1 MSTHVYAS
9 AVIAAPIDTVWNEL
23 RDFTSPSR
31 LFSSTID
38 QVKMDDGASLTQVG
52 GNRTVV
58 WKNGVQ
64 RKHKL
69 LELSDARRTIS
80 WELLPG
86 SDDEVVSAVTAQQVT
101 VSLKRVTQDNTTF
114 ISWETDFSADV
125 ASNIIKDEQQDLAQN
140 LKDIQ
145 AFFSH

>member
-1 MSTHVYAS
+1 
-9 AVIAAPIDTVWNEL
+9 
-23 RDFTSPSR
+23 
-31 LFSSTID
+31 
-38 QVKMDDGASLTQVG
+38 MDDGASPTQVG

-86 SDDEVVSAVTAQQVT
+86 SDDEVVSAVSAQQVT
-101 VSLKRVTQDNTTF
+101 VSLKRVTQDNSTF

-125 ASNIIKDEQQDLAQN
+125 ASNIIKDEQQDLAHN

-145 AFFSH
+145 TFFSR